1 MAAVTLGENRQ
12 RVVIQICYYD
22 QRGIQI
28 CYYDQRVIQICYYDQ
43 RVIQILLFVIK
54 IPNHRPTTTS
64 GQKKKNQL
72 ILLYTFQSY
81 VKIIF
86 SW

>member
-43 RVIQILLFVIK
+43 RVIQICYLLLKSLTI
-54 IPNHRPTTTS
+54 
-64 GQKKKNQL
+64 GQQQPLVKKK
-72 ILLYTFQSY
+72 
-81 VKIIF
+81 KIN
-86 SW
+86 